1 MKKTIA
7 AVFAALALVVAL
19 VLPMSAFAL
28 DADLPDDV
36 YPVDYTLTGDG
47 TMKMVETAK
56 LVVKDGK
63 AYARLA
69 WNDPEVDKLY
79 VDGETYLPV
88 DFTKSHNIQGK
99 LPVFLVPL
107 KAYGKDLAF
116 EVHSRGVNL
125 DTDDYVLNM
134 KAYDADFDTTE
145 LEASVAEGIRGAQP
159 VKFYKWH
166 TGMSSSVWGPFALL
180 AAVAV
185 AIFAWG
191 KLKKD

>member
-36 YPVDYTLTGDG
+36 YSVDYTLTGDG
-47 TMKMVETAK
+47 TMKMVEPAK

-79 VDGETYLPV
+79 VDGVTFLPV
-88 DFTKSHNIQGK
+88 DFTKSHNIQGE
-99 LPVFLVPL
+99 LPVFEVPL

-134 KAYDADFDTTE
+134 KAFDVDFDATE

>member
-7 AVFAALALVVAL
+7 AVLTAFAMIVAL

-28 DADLPDDV
+28 DVDLADDV
-36 YPVDYTLTGDG
+36 YAVDYTLTGDG
-47 TMKMVETAK
+47 TMKMVEPAK

-79 VDGETYLPV
+79 LGGDTILPV

-99 LPVFLVPL
+99 LPVFELPL
-107 KAYGKDLAF
+107 KAFGEDLAF
-116 EVHSRGVNL
+116 QVHTRGVNL
-125 DTDDYVLNM
+125 DLDDYVLNM
-134 KAYDADFDTTE
+134 KAVDPDFDATE
-145 LEASVAEGIRGAQP
+145 LNASVAEGIRGAQP

-166 TGMSSSVWGPFALL
+166 AGMSASLWGPFALL
-180 AAVAV
+180 AAVAL

>member
-7 AVFAALALVVAL
+7 AVLTAFAMIVAL

-28 DADLPDDV
+28 DADLADDV
-36 YPVDYTLTGDG
+36 YAVDYTLTGDG
-47 TMKMVETAK
+47 TMKMVEPAK

-79 VDGETYLPV
+79 LGGDTFLPV
-88 DFTKSHNIQGK
+88 DFTKSHNIMGK
-99 LPVFLVPL
+99 LPVFELPL
-107 KAYGKDLAF
+107 KAFGEDLAF
-116 EVHSRGVNL
+116 QVHTRGVNL
-125 DTDDYVLNM
+125 DLDDYVLNM
-134 KAYDADFDTTE
+134 KAVDPDFDATE
-145 LEASVAEGIRGAQP
+145 LNASVAEGIRGAQP

-166 TGMSSSVWGPFALL
+166 TGMSSSLWGPFALL
-180 AAVAV
+180 AAVAL

-191 KLKKD
+191 KIKKD

>member
-1 MKKTIA
+1 MKKTLA
-7 AVFAALALVVAL
+7 AVLTALVTIVAL

-28 DADLPDDV
+28 DTDLPDDV
-36 YPVDYTLTGDG
+36 YSVDYTLTGDG
-47 TMKMVETAK
+47 TMKMVEPAK

-63 AYARLA
+63 TYARLA

-79 VDGETYLPV
+79 LGGDPYLPV

-99 LPVFLVPL
+99 LPIFELPL
-107 KAYGKDLAF
+107 KAFGEDLAF
-116 EVHSRGVNL
+116 QVHSRGVNL
-125 DTDDYVLNM
+125 DLDDYVLNM
-134 KAYDADFDTTE
+134 KAYDADFDATE

-166 TGMSSSVWGPFALL
+166 TGMSSSIWGPFALL

-191 KLKKD
+191 RWKKD